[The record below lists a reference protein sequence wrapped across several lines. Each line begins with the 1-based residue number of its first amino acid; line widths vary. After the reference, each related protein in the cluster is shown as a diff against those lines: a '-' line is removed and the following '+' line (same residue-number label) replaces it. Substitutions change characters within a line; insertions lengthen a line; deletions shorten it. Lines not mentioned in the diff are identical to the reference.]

1 MKKKLNLYYELS
13 ELLSFDTYKVA
24 SVLDVYM
31 NLNDTEYV
39 FQKLQNL
46 ILDEFEQAFEDIM
59 KLSVDEIVLMS
70 DMSYFK
76 SQSSYIAYLTSLL
89 ELNNI
94 EYIQFRIKEVKSKF
108 VTGSLF

>member
-1 MKKKLNLYYELS
+1 MKKTLNLYYKLS

-31 NLNDTEYV
+31 NLNDIEYI

-76 SQSSYIAYLTSLL
+76 SESSYINYLTSLL

-94 EYIQFRIKEVKSKF
+94 EYITFRKKEVKSKF

>member
-1 MKKKLNLYYELS
+1 MKKTLNLYYKLS

-70 DMSYFK
+70 DSSYFK
-76 SQSSYIAYLTSLL
+76 SESSYINYLTSLL

-94 EYIQFRIKEVKSKF
+94 EFISYRKKEVKKKF
-108 VTGSLF
+108 LEGSLF

>member
-1 MKKKLNLYYELS
+1 MKKTLNLYYKLS

-24 SVLDVYM
+24 AVLDVYM

-76 SQSSYIAYLTSLL
+76 SESSYINYLTSLL

-94 EYIQFRIKEVKSKF
+94 EYIQFRKKEVKKKF
-108 VTGSLF
+108 LEGSLF

>member
-1 MKKKLNLYYELS
+1 MKKTLNLYYKLS

-24 SVLDVYM
+24 VVLDVYM

-76 SQSSYIAYLTSLL
+76 SESSYINYLTSLL

-94 EYIQFRIKEVKSKF
+94 QYITFRKKEVKSKYI
-108 VTGSLF
+108 TGSLF

>member
-1 MKKKLNLYYELS
+1 MKKTLDLYYKLN

-76 SQSSYIAYLTSLL
+76 SESSYINYLTSLL

-94 EYIQFRIKEVKSKF
+94 EYVQFRKKEVKSKYI
-108 VTGSLF
+108 TGSLF

>member
-1 MKKKLNLYYELS
+1 MKKKLNLYYKLS
-13 ELLSFDTYKVA
+13 EILSFDTYKVA

-70 DMSYFK
+70 DMSSFK
-76 SQSSYIAYLTSLL
+76 SESSYINYLTSLL

-94 EYIQFRIKEVKSKF
+94 EFISFRKKEVKSKYI
-108 VTGSLF
+108 TGSLF

>member
-1 MKKKLNLYYELS
+1 MKKKLNLYYKLS

-46 ILDEFEQAFEDIM
+46 ILYEFEQAFEDIM

-76 SQSSYIAYLTSLL
+76 SESSYINYLTSLL

-94 EYIQFRIKEVKSKF
+94 EYITFRKKEVKSKYI
-108 VTGSLF
+108 TGSLF

>member
-1 MKKKLNLYYELS
+1 MEKTLNLYYKLS

-24 SVLDVYM
+24 AVLDVYM

-76 SQSSYIAYLTSLL
+76 SESSYINYLTSLL

-94 EYIQFRIKEVKSKF
+94 EYVQFRKKEVKSKYI
-108 VTGSLF
+108 TGSLF

>member
-1 MKKKLNLYYELS
+1 MKKKLNLYYKLS

-76 SQSSYIAYLTSLL
+76 SESSYINYLTSLL

-94 EYIQFRIKEVKSKF
+94 EFISFRKKEVKSKF

>member
-1 MKKKLNLYYELS
+1 MKKTLNLYYKLS

-70 DMSYFK
+70 DESHFK
-76 SQSSYIAYLTSLL
+76 SESSYINYLISLL

-94 EYIQFRIKEVKSKF
+94 EFVIFKKKEVKSKYI
-108 VTGSLF
+108 TGSLF